1 VSLEADEVMTMARVL
16 VAYASKRGSTA
27 EIASWIA
34 DALRVEGHQ
43 IDLASARD
51 VTDVRGYDAVILGGA
66 LYNRRWPRAGRVFA
80 RRYRATLQ
88 ATTVWLF
95 SSGPLDPVTDD
106 VAATAAVAKIA
117 ARIGAV
123 GHVTFGGRL
132 APDATG
138 FPASAM
144 AKRMAGDHRDPG
156 RVRAWA
162 KTIASQLG

>member
-1 VSLEADEVMTMARVL
+1 MARVL

-34 DALRVEGHQ
+34 DALRTEGHQ
-43 IDLASARD
+43 VDLASVTS
-51 VTDVRGYDAVILGGA
+51 VTDARGYDAIILGGA
-66 LYNRRWPRAGRVFA
+66 LYNRRWPLKGRFFT
-80 RRYRATLQ
+80 RRHRATLQ

-95 SSGPLDPVTDD
+95 SSGPLDPVTEDI
-106 VAATAAVAKIA
+106 AATPAVARIA
-117 ARIGAV
+117 ERVGAA
-123 GHVTFGGRL
+123 GHITFGGRL

-144 AKRMAGDHRDPG
+144 AKRMAGDHRDPE